1 MGCDSTTTFTEEDC
15 GARCFAFVEE
25 SVQRGKEVSHPA
37 GSDDAP
43 FHTYGGD
50 TVLRLPEDR
59 SDDNQFM
66 RQAQSE
72 VARIYFAADRYE
84 ESDRREFIAHEIRRH
99 FGDEALSG
107 AKD

>member
-1 MGCDSTTTFTEEDC
+1 
-15 GARCFAFVEE
+15 
-25 SVQRGKEVSHPA
+25 VSRPT
-37 GSDDAP
+37 GSEDAP

-59 SDDNQFM
+59 SDDNQLM

-84 ESDRREFIAHEIRRH
+84 ENDRREYIAHEIRKH
-99 FGDEALSG
+99 FGDETLSG